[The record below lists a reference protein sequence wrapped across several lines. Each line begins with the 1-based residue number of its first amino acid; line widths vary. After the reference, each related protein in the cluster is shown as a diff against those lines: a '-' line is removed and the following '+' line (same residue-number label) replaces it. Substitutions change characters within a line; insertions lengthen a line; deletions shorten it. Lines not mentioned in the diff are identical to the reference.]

1 MTSNDFKFEKVRDF
15 GALFSDTFLFIKQNF
30 KNLAKGLLYYV
41 FPISLI
47 QGVVLGLIQFNSL
60 TNLSSGGNIFT
71 QGSSFL
77 IITTFISYFLMLLA
91 YSFAMSFVMNYV
103 NTYRE
108 KGANNFEL
116 SEVWKRMITNIP
128 QVLGAL
134 FLCGLLSL
142 VGFFILLIPGIYIA
156 ICVSLVIP
164 IVIFEKETVGSAISS
179 CFSLIKNNWWN
190 TFGFLFIISIIG
202 YSLNFFVQLPNFIY
216 QMVVA
221 IFMSTG
227 DPITPS
233 KALSI
238 LFSIIQALG
247 YAFIQVL
254 PITAIV
260 IQYFNL
266 IEKKQSPSLL
276 KDLETVGTDE

>member
-15 GALFSDTFLFIKQNF
+15 GALFSDTFLFIKHNF

-60 TNLSSGGNIFT
+60 TSLSTGTIFN

-77 IITTFISYFLMLLA
+77 IIATFISYFLMLLA
-91 YSFAMSFVMNYV
+91 YAFAMAFVMNYI
-103 NTYRE
+103 NLYRE
-108 KGANNFEL
+108 KGANNYEL
-116 SEVWKRMITNIP
+116 REVWKRMLNNIP
-128 QVLGAL
+128 QILGAL
-134 FLCGLLSL
+134 FLCGLLSV
-142 VGFFILLIPGIYIA
+142 VGFFILIIPGIYIA

-164 IVIFEKETVGSAISS
+164 IVIFEKENVGSAISS

-227 DPITPS
+227 DPIMPN
-233 KALSI
+233 KALNI

-247 YAFIQVL
+247 YAFIQIL

-260 IQYFNL
+260 VQYFNL